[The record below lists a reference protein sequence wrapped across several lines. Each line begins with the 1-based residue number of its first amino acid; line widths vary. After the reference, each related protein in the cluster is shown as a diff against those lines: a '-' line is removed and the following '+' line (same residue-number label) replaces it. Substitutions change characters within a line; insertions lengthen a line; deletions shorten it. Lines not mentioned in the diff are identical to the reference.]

1 VIKLTRRGR
10 VVVTIVV
17 TLVFLALLG
26 YAGHIET
33 LGL

>member
-1 VIKLTRRGR
+1 MKLTRRGR

-17 TLVFLALLG
+17 TLVFMVALG

-33 LGL
+33 LGY

>member
-1 VIKLTRRGR
+1 MRLTNRGKLMVRSL
-10 VVVTIVV
+10 VV
-17 TLVFLALLG
+17 LAFMAAIG